1 MTHNCIPHKLLIAKL
16 EKYGLHKNSLN
27 PVKDYLS
34 GNYSCLCLLTVSK

>member
-27 PVKDYLS
+27 PVKDCLS
-34 GNYSCLCLLTVSK
+34 GNYSCLCLLTASK